1 MLEPDNVNTMP
12 VAKQY
17 LYYINHDVD
26 RYKKELKV
34 ITVKTN
40 KNSKKKEINKNF
52 KKKVLNPP
60 KFQIFIKCL
69 KNLKFK
75 IHMRNQDESLL
86 RKKYD
91 ENHKHNDLKNDNI
104 SSRYVYTFD
113 WEHKPE
119 KFTVFGPEKVNIV
132 VKYEVT
138 PKDSKYYGQVT
149 FTLTNASDLVYAYF
163 YNCIYLLK
171 GSPSEVK
178 LKFIL
183 DGTPLKSLYIPKTY
197 EKIVYMNNVNTLNVN
212 TLNVNTL
219 YYIDNQPVV
228 FVYKNMYNHTV
239 GILKSRVHLYVNI
252 KSKVHFT
259 GNFKS
264 QLCYFVKSEEYVSYI
279 NELGYMKVEKN
290 LYNKPTLFDISKV
303 FKLKRNAAHHL
314 SN

>member
-1 MLEPDNVNTMP
+1 
-12 VAKQY
+12 
-17 LYYINHDVD
+17 
-26 RYKKELKV
+26 
-34 ITVKTN
+34 
-40 KNSKKKEINKNF
+40 
-52 KKKVLNPP
+52 
-60 KFQIFIKCL
+60 
-69 KNLKFK
+69 
-75 IHMRNQDESLL
+75 MRNQDESLL

-91 ENHKHNDLKNDNI
+91 ENHKHNDLKNDVI

-113 WEHKPE
+113 WEHKTE
-119 KFTVFGPEKVNIV
+119 EFKVFELEKVNIV
-132 VKYEVT
+132 VKYEFT
-138 PKDSKYYGQVT
+138 PKDSNYYGHVT

-163 YNCIYLLK
+163 DNCIYLLK

-197 EKIVYMNNVNTLNVN
+197 EKIVYMNNVSTLNVN

-219 YYIDNQPVV
+219 YYIDYQPVV
-228 FVYKNMYNHTV
+228 FVYKNMYNHTF
-239 GILKSRVHLYVNI
+239 GILKPRVHLYVNI
-252 KSKVHFT
+252 
-259 GNFKS
+259 KS

-279 NELGYMKVEKN
+279 NELGYMRVEKN